1 MTTQLLNMKLGSF
14 WAPVPD
20 RCLEISHGKLESIRR
35 CSDVQLAHR
44 WSRRCLLSSDIR
56 APLRQLGADI
66 PWLESYVADGRRT
79 SSEVREVPQPDCGR
93 KRNSLAQERRLA
105 MNTSAAADALDQGDT
120 DRARIRVRTGRLV
133 LCIAR
138 EPSWL
143 ADGPKRGYGPE
154 QPLAALSSC
163 RHHSLRRGPPP

>member
-1 MTTQLLNMKLGSF
+1 MIQLETMNNSAKPAVRNLHARLTAVES
-14 WAPVPD
+14 
-20 RCLEISHGKLESIRR
+20 EIR
-35 CSDVQLAHR
+35 
-44 WSRRCLLSSDIR
+44 
-56 APLRQLGADI
+56 
-66 PWLESYVADGRRT
+66 
-79 SSEVREVPQPDCGR
+79 
-93 KRNSLAQERRLA
+93 SLKKGV
-105 MNTSAAADALDQGDT
+105 NTSAAADALDQGDT

-154 QPLAALSSC
+154 QPLALALSSC

>member
-1 MTTQLLNMKLGSF
+1 VTPRKTITSLASERREFMSLPGSGSY
-14 WAPVPD
+14 
-20 RCLEISHGKLESIRR
+20 RTLEVMQGNFRKTIK
-35 CSDVQLAHR
+35 
-44 WSRRCLLSSDIR
+44 
-56 APLRQLGADI
+56 
-66 PWLESYVADGRRT
+66 ADGNVT
-79 SSEVREVPQPDCGR
+79 PDCGR

>member
-1 MTTQLLNMKLGSF
+1 MTRLVAYDART
-14 WAPVPD
+14 P
-20 RCLEISHGKLESIRR
+20 
-35 CSDVQLAHR
+35 
-44 WSRRCLLSSDIR
+44 SRHERHS
-56 APLRQLGADI
+56 PLGALQRTRVPALRSASVVKITTRPCARPRPNDV
-66 PWLESYVADGRRT
+66 PGLESYVADGRRT

-143 ADGPKRGYGPE
+143 ADGP
-154 QPLAALSSC
+154 
-163 RHHSLRRGPPP
+163 